1 MTHSIFWFYI
11 VDWWLYVN
19 VVFILFLVVRQMQ
32 SVDTDSC
39 DRVKV
44 TANKMTNN
52 FYIKKVSEVYYSDGI
67 YFNYCNVLSLRWLEK
82 RIVLS
87 STEFMSVKKQACF
100 SICFLQSK
108 CNYFL

>member
-11 VDWWLYVN
+11 VDCWFYIN

-39 DRVKV
+39 DKVKV

-52 FYIKKVSEVYYSDGI
+52 FY
-67 YFNYCNVLSLRWLEK
+67 F
-82 RIVLS
+82 
-87 STEFMSVKKQACF
+87 
-100 SICFLQSK
+100 
-108 CNYFL
+108 